1 MRNWDFRIIYHFD
14 GTAGNI
20 LDILH
25 IHKEGSVGTEK
36 IAVLHQ
42 LYDAGCR
49 NVLNFG
55 GSFRVHTPSNDRHQ
69 EFKQVMEEN
78 GASVK
83 TIEMAWNMMEY
94 DYYCRIMEQYM
105 DIYRDIDLSLIHI

>member
-14 GTAGNI
+14 RTAGNI

-42 LYDAGCR
+42 LSCQIIQ
-49 NVLNFG
+49 
-55 GSFRVHTPSNDRHQ
+55 TPCAFQNC
-69 EFKQVMEEN
+69 
-78 GASVK
+78 SVFQMK
-83 TIEMAWNMMEY
+83 
-94 DYYCRIMEQYM
+94 
-105 DIYRDIDLSLIHI
+105 

>member
-42 LYDAGCR
+42 LSCQIIQ
-49 NVLNFG
+49 
-55 GSFRVHTPSNDRHQ
+55 TPVSYTHL
-69 EFKQVMEEN
+69 
-78 GASVK
+78 
-83 TIEMAWNMMEY
+83 T
-94 DYYCRIMEQYM
+94 
-105 DIYRDIDLSLIHI
+105 LPTT

>member
-42 LYDAGCR
+42 LSCQIIQ
-49 NVLNFG
+49 
-55 GSFRVHTPSNDRHQ
+55 TPCAFQNC
-69 EFKQVMEEN
+69 
-78 GASVK
+78 SVFQMK
-83 TIEMAWNMMEY
+83 
-94 DYYCRIMEQYM
+94 
-105 DIYRDIDLSLIHI
+105 

>member
-42 LYDAGCR
+42 LSCQIIQTPCAFQ
-49 NVLNFG
+49 NFSVSHTTAPYYIIG
-55 GSFRVHTPSNDRHQ
+55 AIGAAFLLFFLFLMIRVIKS
-69 EFKQVMEEN
+69 
-78 GASVK
+78 
-83 TIEMAWNMMEY
+83 
-94 DYYCRIMEQYM
+94 
-105 DIYRDIDLSLIHI
+105 